1 MNATASAQTPLSLTI
16 PLVKLDVER
25 RLVIGRAAQEVP
37 DKARE
42 IMDYASAKPAFE
54 EWSKGFA
61 DATGGLSK
69 GNLRVMHS
77 RHVAGKIQDIQ
88 YNDEEKAV
96 DIVAHVV
103 DPVDWEKCLKGV
115 YTGFSIGGGYA
126 AKWQDGHL
134 TRYTP
139 RVAEISLVDSPC
151 MPTARFAELVKAD
164 GVVGQVELRGR
175 QAMTFAEI
183 LAARPK
189 TFAELRKMAAA
200 PAAERPALTF
210 AELRKA
216 APPATSAPRVGVAE
230 VPGVIRTSRDLYPL
244 QWDENDLTA
253 DWHNRLT
260 KMAVAIGGPFLGKAD
275 FDESKH
281 ERDESGRFT
290 SKDGGKNY
298 GFEDNGWGTPF
309 EKKGA
314 LAYYGAS
321 AGAAAAFLARGPLR
335 DRKEALQHEVRGIN
349 EAINHISKNPRI
361 AAKVSNEDARR
372 IAGLLAVRL
381 REQREIDR
389 VLVRRAMASG
399 AAGAVAGY
407 TLSEPVIAAYREAR
421 DTGEG
426 GSPVAGALEGA
437 GLLVAGSQGAFALR
451 DKVRGFL
458 KIPGQQVAV
467 PPSMAWRVG
476 RAIGRHGVPAL
487 AGAALGAIGSRK
499 PDAEGGIA
507 QTAFEAGHLV
517 RTGGQILAAAGLGH
531 LAGHLGAA
539 GIAAATK
546 GRVNVKALPA
556 AGRVIGAG
564 IAGATVLDLTAR
576 HRKGGTEG

>member
-1 MNATASAQTPLSLTI
+1 MNTAASAQTPLTLTI

-54 EWSKGFA
+54 EWSKGFV

-189 TFAELRKMAAA
+189 TFAELRKIAAA
-200 PAAERPALTF
+200 PAPERPALTF
-210 AELRKA
+210 AELRRA
-216 APPATSAPRVGVAE
+216 APPTAPAPRVGVAE
-230 VPGVIRTSRDLYPL
+230 MPGVIRTTRDLYPL
-244 QWDENDLTA
+244 QYDEADLVA

-281 ERDESGRFT
+281 ERDENGRFT
-290 SKDGGKNY
+290 SKGGGKNY
-298 GFEDNGWGTPF
+298 GFEDNDWGTVE
-309 EKKGA
+309 EKRGSA
-314 LAYYGAS
+314 AAYSAS
-321 AGAAAAFLARGPLR
+321 AAGAAVLAWPGKAGARARALAGELR
-335 DRKEALQHEVRGIN
+335 AIASAVKEIDATPHLR
-349 EAINHISKNPRI
+349 
-361 AAKVSNEDARR
+361 AKVSQQDAQR
-372 IAGLLAVRL
+372 IRGLVDL
-381 REQREIDR
+381 RIRELKEIGKVMR
-389 VLVRRAMASG
+389 NRMIAAPI
-399 AAGAVAGY
+399 AAGVAGY
-407 TLSEPVIAAYREAR
+407 YGSEPIIATYREAR
-421 DTGEG
+421 DNQT
-426 GSPVAGALEGA
+426 PTNPLLGALEGA
-437 GLLVAGSQGAFALR
+437 GLFVAGSEAAHR
-451 DKVRGFL
+451 VADKVRA
-458 KIPGQQVAV
+458 IRGQAGSHIAA
-467 PPSMAWRVG
+467 PPSIPWRVG
-476 RAIGRHGVPAL
+476 RGIARHGA
-487 AGAALGAIGSRK
+487 AGAVGAVLGALGSRK

-507 QTAFEAGHLV
+507 QAAFETGHLV

-531 LAGHLGAA
+531 LAGQLGAA